1 LPIEEVRLFLE
12 KSHKLLILC
21 HSNADPDA
29 LGGAIAIR
37 RCLKDKDVRI
47 CCDGISKPAKMLLE
61 ALGEVI
67 DDQSHSPD
75 AILALDTSSPELLG
89 DCKPMLGLSP
99 NLAVVDHHSTFS
111 FGDVIQFRETRTSNS
126 ELVWDLLGHP
136 DDITARKALLSGILA
151 DTGHMKFADRHTMKT
166 IYEILGED
174 IVFEEVYNMLREDVD
189 FSKKIALIKSLQRM
203 RVTRMDDFVLV
214 LTNIGSHESFIANNI
229 LAIGAD
235 VALIVNDKKGSRI
248 VGRARRSAVERG
260 IDLSS
265 IMEEIGK
272 KHNGDGGG
280 HPAAAGLMGIK
291 DFKGAAADI
300 TKIIENIIK
309 GKSK

>member
-1 LPIEEVRLFLE
+1 MPIEEVRLFLE

-37 RCLKDKDVRI
+37 RCLKEKDVRI

-61 ALGEVI
+61 ALGEGI
-67 DDQSHSPD
+67 DDQAHSPD
-75 AILALDTSSPELLG
+75 AILVLDTSSPELLG
-89 DCKPMLGLSP
+89 DCKPMLDLSP
-99 NLAVVDHHSTFS
+99 NMAVIDHHSTFS

-126 ELVWDLLGHP
+126 ELVWDLLGQP
-136 DDITARKALLSGILA
+136 IDIIARKALLSGILA
-151 DTGHMKFADRHTMKT
+151 DTGHLKFANRQTLRA

-174 IVFEEVYNMLREDVD
+174 IVFEEVYNMLKDDVD
-189 FSKKIALIKSLQRM
+189 FSKRIALMKSLQRM
-203 RVTRMDDFVLV
+203 RVIRIEDFVLIR
-214 LTNIGSHESFIANNI
+214 TNIGSYESFIANNI

-248 VGRARRSAVERG
+248 VGRARRSAVESG

-265 IMEEIGK
+265 IMEEVGR
-272 KHNGDGGG
+272 KHNGEGGG

-291 DFKGAAADI
+291 NFKDAADDI
-300 TKIIENIIK
+300 IKIIENNLK
-309 GKSK
+309 GKRK